1 MKEHLAEWL
10 RQKPSVGGV
19 LVRGIRFPDQTFFC
33 DFDSRDFPMAA
44 LEQVWRCVDDAFQVL
59 IARQEPPVRLTWVY
73 ERAVLHCTRREG
85 GAILGVFVQRDPKE
99 ADQAGVDQLLAEF
112 RALETTAV

>member
-1 MKEHLAEWL
+1 MKEHLTEWL

-44 LEQVWRCVDDAFQVL
+44 LEQVWHGVDDAFQVL
-59 IARQEPPVRLTWVY
+59 IARQTPPVRLTWVY
-73 ERAVLHCTRREG
+73 ERAVLHCTRHEG
-85 GAILGVFVQRDPKE
+85 GAMLGVFVQRDPKE
-99 ADQAGVDQLLAEF
+99 VDQAGVDRLLAEF
-112 RALETTAV
+112 RAERGPFL